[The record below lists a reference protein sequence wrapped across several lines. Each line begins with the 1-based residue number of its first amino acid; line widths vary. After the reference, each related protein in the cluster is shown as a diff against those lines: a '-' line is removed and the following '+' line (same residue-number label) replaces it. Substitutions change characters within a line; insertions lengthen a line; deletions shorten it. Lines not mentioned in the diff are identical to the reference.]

1 MKNIGIVVCNY
12 NKKDYVLNCL
22 KSLFEQ
28 TINDFDIYVVDNAST
43 DGSAEAIKEKFG
55 RQLILIENNENLG
68 GSGGFNVGLREALKY
83 DYEYIMCV
91 DNDVYFDSHAVEEL
105 RNFMIEHKDV
115 GMVGSRAYFMDE
127 PKRIWSFGADID
139 FEKYVQRDNY
149 RNCTDT
155 DGVPEVTYC
164 TYVPACS
171 MMLRTETV
179 KKVGIMPEE
188 NFIYWD
194 DMEWGYRFNKAGY
207 KVAAYGK
214 AKVWH
219 KGGGR
224 NGKTTFNNYY
234 MWRNRL
240 KFFMKNL
247 PKEEM
252 EQFANEVL
260 SDMFRLIYSCN
271 LKEDRGVIKT
281 VMFSF
286 NDAVNNIM
294 GKAPEYKIF
303 KRNLYD
309 NRLQKAL
316 DDADNVVIKYN
327 GDIEGLGNIIRKIRC
342 LENSIDITI
351 SMVECLEEF
360 MEIKKQYIDCIVE
373 KEYYPE
379 KYDKH
384 LVMCEHIFKIK
395 KDMPR
400 DVYIDSWCN
409 IIFTQEDF
417 EYAAN
422 FESMKKLFIMCK
434 KELIMNTI

>member
-55 RQLILIENNENLG
+55 RQLILIENDENLG

-240 KFFMKNL
+240 KFL
-247 PKEEM
+247 
-252 EQFANEVL
+252 
-260 SDMFRLIYSCN
+260 
-271 LKEDRGVIKT
+271 
-281 VMFSF
+281 
-286 NDAVNNIM
+286 
-294 GKAPEYKIF
+294 
-303 KRNLYD
+303 
-309 NRLQKAL
+309 
-316 DDADNVVIKYN
+316 
-327 GDIEGLGNIIRKIRC
+327 
-342 LENSIDITI
+342 
-351 SMVECLEEF
+351 
-360 MEIKKQYIDCIVE
+360 
-373 KEYYPE
+373 
-379 KYDKH
+379 
-384 LVMCEHIFKIK
+384 
-395 KDMPR
+395 
-400 DVYIDSWCN
+400 
-409 IIFTQEDF
+409 
-417 EYAAN
+417 
-422 FESMKKLFIMCK
+422 
-434 KELIMNTI
+434 